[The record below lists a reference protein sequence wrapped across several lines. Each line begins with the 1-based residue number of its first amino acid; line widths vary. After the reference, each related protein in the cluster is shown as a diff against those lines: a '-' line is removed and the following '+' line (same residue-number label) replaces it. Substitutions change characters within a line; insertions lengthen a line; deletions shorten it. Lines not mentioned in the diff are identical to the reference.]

1 MKNVAYFL
9 SLWNNIC
16 YMLRKIMK
24 KCKKNYTNIILFL
37 TFMLLWKYIQAQR
50 MEAIVVERM
59 KFMIQHIYIIIAQM
73 KIMLRN
79 HAKNIFA
86 VQLEQKQFFALV
98 EVCSFSIAQARKLSW
113 PNFALLFPLS
123 STWPLIWGGVHTLAK
138 LEKKWQHFKI

>member
-1 MKNVAYFL
+1 
-9 SLWNNIC
+9 
-16 YMLRKIMK
+16 MLRKIMK

-37 TFMLLWKYIQAQR
+37 TFMLLWKYYIQAQR

-86 VQLEQKQFFALV
+86 DKKKESN
-98 EVCSFSIAQARKLSW
+98 CSKN
-113 PNFALLFPLS
+113 NFLHWSKYVVFL
-123 STWPLIWGGVHTLAK
+123 
-138 LEKKWQHFKI
+138 

>member
-1 MKNVAYFL
+1 
-9 SLWNNIC
+9 
-16 YMLRKIMK
+16 MLRKIMK

-86 VQLEQKQFFALV
+86 DKKKESNWSKN
-98 EVCSFSIAQARKLSW
+98 
-113 PNFALLFPLS
+113 NFLHWSKYVVFL
-123 STWPLIWGGVHTLAK
+123 
-138 LEKKWQHFKI
+138 

>member
-1 MKNVAYFL
+1 
-9 SLWNNIC
+9 
-16 YMLRKIMK
+16 
-24 KCKKNYTNIILFL
+24 
-37 TFMLLWKYIQAQR
+37 

-86 VQLEQKQFFALV
+86 DKKRVQLEQKQFFALV
-98 EVCSFSIAQARKLSW
+98 EVCSFSLAQARKLSW

-123 STWPLIWGGVHTLAK
+123 ST
-138 LEKKWQHFKI
+138 

>member
-1 MKNVAYFL
+1 
-9 SLWNNIC
+9 
-16 YMLRKIMK
+16 MK

-79 HAKNIFA
+79 HAKIFL
-86 VQLEQKQFFALV
+86 QTKKK
-98 EVCSFSIAQARKLSW
+98 SPI
-113 PNFALLFPLS
+113 
-123 STWPLIWGGVHTLAK
+123 GAK
-138 LEKKWQHFKI
+138 TIFCIGRSM

>member
-1 MKNVAYFL
+1 
-9 SLWNNIC
+9 
-16 YMLRKIMK
+16 MLRKIMK

-86 VQLEQKQFFALV
+86 DKKK
-98 EVCSFSIAQARKLSW
+98 SPI
-113 PNFALLFPLS
+113 
-123 STWPLIWGGVHTLAK
+123 GAK
-138 LEKKWQHFKI
+138 TIFCIGRSM

>member
-1 MKNVAYFL
+1 
-9 SLWNNIC
+9 
-16 YMLRKIMK
+16 MLRKIMK

-86 VQLEQKQFFALV
+86 DKKKKRVQLEQKQFFALV
-98 EVCSFSIAQARKLSW
+98 EVCSF
-113 PNFALLFPLS
+113 F
-123 STWPLIWGGVHTLAK
+123 T
-138 LEKKWQHFKI
+138 

>member
-1 MKNVAYFL
+1 
-9 SLWNNIC
+9 
-16 YMLRKIMK
+16 MLRKIMK

-79 HAKNIFA
+79 HAKN
-86 VQLEQKQFFALV
+86 
-98 EVCSFSIAQARKLSW
+98 
-113 PNFALLFPLS
+113 NFADKKESNWSKNNFLHWSMYELFP
-123 STWPLIWGGVHTLAK
+123 
-138 LEKKWQHFKI
+138 